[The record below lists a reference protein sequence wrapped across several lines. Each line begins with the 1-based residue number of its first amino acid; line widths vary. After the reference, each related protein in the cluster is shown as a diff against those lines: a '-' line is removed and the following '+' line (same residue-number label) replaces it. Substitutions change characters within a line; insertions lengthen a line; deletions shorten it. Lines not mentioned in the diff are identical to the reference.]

1 MSHEKQFH
9 YLESNRKRLQI
20 SQKEQKWNSKYQ
32 MRIVIFNSAS
42 CFLVVSDLLALNMK
56 TCWSSD
62 TANTL
67 LHTIWKKT
75 RKKTIDSRW
84 QALRG
89 VLKSEGDTE
98 SATPD
103 CSTSASTC
111 APHRCVTVFILHL
124 WASVC
129 LGFRWCS
136 GRTERTCFFLL
147 SFSLCFC
154 FCFVFFYLLRNLTSG
169 LLQIYDS

>member
-9 YLESNRKRLQI
+9 YLKSNHKRLQI

-32 MRIVIFNSAS
+32 MRIVIINSVS
-42 CFLVVSDLLALNMK
+42 CFLVVFDLLALNMK

-67 LHTIWKKT
+67 LHTIWKKKRRLT
-75 RKKTIDSRW
+75 HTHTP
-84 QALRG
+84 RG
-89 VLKSEGDTE
+89 VFKSEGDTE

-111 APHRCVTVFILHL
+111 APYRCVTVFILHL

-129 LGFRWCS
+129 FVFRWCS
-136 GRTERTCFFLL
+136 GRTEWTCFFLL
-147 SFSLCFC
+147 SFSLWFIVLFC
-154 FCFVFFYLLRNLTSG
+154 FYLLHKLTSG